1 MILVDENIL
10 DGQRLLLEAW
20 GIPVRQVGVDV
31 ARKGLQD
38 EEIIVL
44 LRKLRKPTFF
54 TRDTGFFRR
63 GLCHRGYVIA
73 VLSVGQY
80 EVAAF
85 VRRLLRHHG
94 FDTQAKR
101 MGKVIRLSPTGVAC
115 WRLGQSSVVTQD
127 RIGRLSELG

>member
-1 MILVDENIL
+1 LILVDENIL

-20 GIPVRQVGVDV
+20 GIPVRQIGVDLG
-31 ARKGLQD
+31 RKGLQD

-54 TRDTGFFRR
+54 TRDMGFFRR
-63 GLCHRGYVIA
+63 DLCHRGYAIA
-73 VLSVGQY
+73 ILSVGQY
-80 EVAAF
+80 EVATF

-115 WRLGQSSVVTQD
+115 WRLGHSSAVIQD
-127 RIGRLSELG
+127 WIDQPQ